1 MNARKPSVYKLI
13 AFGLNSF
20 HFYPAIY
27 ICTYSV
33 VHFGHSRG
41 TRATFQP
48 SSSIF
53 QACLAASLP
62 SKSFPPFSIF
72 FFICLRNQPSKPKE
86 LYFHQR
92 FCGVNYRAEWMTG
105 AKHGFIFWLPNPTYF
120 PVTNLSCPEAA
131 NSAPTT
137 RNSNAR
143 VWSTFNWLLWKTTS
157 CSFCSLNL

>member
-1 MNARKPSVYKLI
+1 MLTWLHFLIYFMCLNSWRWTYRGFNLPWHISKYTTKIYAAVNARKPSVYKLI

-53 QACLAASLP
+53 QACFAANLP
-62 SKSFPPFSIF
+62 SKSLPPFSIF
-72 FFICLRNQPSKPKE
+72 FSICLRNQPSKCKE
-86 LYFHQR
+86 CYFHRR
-92 FCGVNYRAEWMTG
+92 FRGVNYRAERMTG
-105 AKHGFIFWLPNPTYF
+105 ATHGFIF
-120 PVTNLSCPEAA
+120 
-131 NSAPTT
+131 
-137 RNSNAR
+137 
-143 VWSTFNWLLWKTTS
+143 
-157 CSFCSLNL
+157 

>member
-33 VHFGHSRG
+33 VQFGRSRG

-53 QACLAASLP
+53 QACFAASLP

-72 FFICLRNQPSKPKE
+72 FSICLRNLRSAIFTNTSVEWITGLSGWQEQSMGLFSGFPTPLTFRWQTQAVQKQQIQP
-86 LYFHQR
+86 
-92 FCGVNYRAEWMTG
+92 RAEGIATS
-105 AKHGFIFWLPNPTYF
+105 AY
-120 PVTNLSCPEAA
+120 EAPLTDCFEKQPA
-131 NSAPTT
+131 VPF
-137 RNSNAR
+137 
-143 VWSTFNWLLWKTTS
+143 VH
-157 CSFCSLNL
+157 